1 LLDSLKDNTS
11 GNKTIDNLIQKMQL
25 KVDSYEDIIFEW
37 VPHNQFNNVKEIGE
51 RNFGKLY
58 SAIWE
63 NGPLAYTTSR
73 YKHFR
78 LNNKKVILKCL
89 HNSQNN
95 INDFINEV

>member
-1 LLDSLKDNTS
+1 LLNSLKDNTS
-11 GNKTIDNLIQKMQL
+11 GNETIDNLIREMQL
-25 KVDSYEDIIFEW
+25 KVDSYVDNVFEW
-37 VPHNQFNNVKEIGE
+37 IPYNRFNNIEEIGKKD
-51 RNFGKLY
+51 FGKLY

-63 NGPLAYTTSR
+63 DGPLVYTTK

-95 INDFINEV
+95 TNDFLNEV